1 LIKQSEPISQEFHV
15 IRFLLALTVVATAPV
30 YSQSLPHSFAKPDE
44 AAIRHIALDL
54 NVDFETK
61 VLSGSALLQLDRQ
74 PNAKQLWLDTR
85 GLTIKEVISA
95 DGTQKLKWKLGE
107 DKGAMGRSL
116 AISLLP
122 NTKSVKIQ
130 YSTSPT
136 AEALQWLTPE
146 QTTDKQKPFLF
157 TQSQA
162 ILARTWVPCQDTPAV
177 RMTYEAKVKV
187 PSDLMAVM
195 SASNPRAKNESGEYT
210 FEMKQPIPSYLLAL
224 AVGDLQFQKVGPRS
238 GVYAEPSVL
247 KKAAWELAD
256 TERMIEEAEKLY
268 GPYRWDRYDVIFL
281 PASFPFGGME
291 NPRLTFATPTIL
303 AGDKS
308 LVALIAHE
316 LAHSWSGNL
325 VTNATWNDFWLNE
338 GFTVYFEQRIMEA
351 VYSRDYSEMLARLS
365 LEGLKE
371 ELKSLKLRD
380 TWLKL
385 DLAGRNPDDGMTAI
399 AYDKGY
405 FFLRAMEENVGR
417 EKWDAFLKDYFTKHA
432 FKSMTTEKFLSYL
445 NENLSHEFNTKEWVY
460 GPGLPT
466 NCPEVKTEALAQVAK
481 DAAAFMAG
489 SKPSDLNTDK
499 YTTHHWLHFLRSL
512 KDPLSEE
519 QMESLDSAFK
529 FTKSGNAEITHDWML
544 HVIASSY
551 GPGIPR
557 LEEFLTQQGRRKF
570 LTPLYKKLL
579 EVEGGDELA
588 SAIYKKARPMY
599 HAVSRETIDALLDWK

>member
-1 LIKQSEPISQEFHV
+1 MT
-15 IRFLLALTVVATAPV
+15 RFLLVLTLFATTPV
-30 YSQSLPHSFAKPDE
+30 FSQSLPHSFARPDE
-44 AAIRHIALDL
+44 AAIRHLALDL
-54 NVDFETK
+54 NVDFQSK
-61 VLSGSALLQLDRQ
+61 VLTGTALLEINRRPDT
-74 PNAKQLWLDTR
+74 KQLWLETR
-85 GLTIKEVISA
+85 GLTISEVTTA
-95 DGTQKLKWKLGE
+95 DGAKNREWKLGD
-107 DKGAMGRSL
+107 DKGSMGQSL
-116 AISLLP
+116 AITLP
-122 NTKSVKIQ
+122 PGIEAVKIE
-130 YSTSPT
+130 YSTSPG

-146 QTTDKQKPFLF
+146 QTTDKEKPFLF

-177 RMTYEAKVKV
+177 RMTYSAKVKV

-195 SASNPRAKNESGEYT
+195 SASNPQAKNSTGEYS

-224 AVGDLQFQKVGPRS
+224 AIGDLQFQKVGARS

-247 KKAAWELAD
+247 KKAAWELED

-303 AGDKS
+303 AGDRS

-351 VYSRDYSEMLARLS
+351 VYSREYSEMLARLS

-371 ELKSLKLRD
+371 ELKSLQLRD

-432 FKSMTTEKFLSYL
+432 FKSMTTEKFLAYL

-460 GPGLPT
+460 GPGLPA
-466 NCPEVKTEALAQVAK
+466 NCPEVKTEALVQVAK
-481 DAAAFMAG
+481 DAAAFLNG
-489 SKPSDLNTDK
+489 TKPEDLATAK

-512 KDPLSEE
+512 KGPLSDE
-519 QMESLDSAFK
+519 QMTALDQAFK
-529 FTKSGNAEITHDWML
+529 FTNSGNAEITHDWMI

-579 EVEGGDELA
+579 EVEGGHELA

-599 HAVSRETIDALLDWK
+599 HAVSRETIDKLLEWK